1 MDLTEGSVKDFTKAL
16 ASASPTPGGGG
27 ACALAGSLGIALGD
41 MVGEFTTGK
50 KAYADVEEE
59 IRELMRR
66 AQELREELLACVEK
80 DAVAFEPLS
89 KAYGI
94 PKEDPG
100 RDAVLEECL
109 KKAAEVPMEILDLS
123 CEAVELIRRFGE
135 IGSRIMRSDA
145 ATGAALCRA
154 AISGAAMNVKVNTKL
169 MKDRD
174 FAERLDAQVA
184 EKLETYTKIADE
196 VFFTIYES

>member
-1 MDLTEGSVKDFTKAL
+1 MDLTEESVKEFTDAL

-27 ACALAGSLGIALGD
+27 ACALAAGLGIALGD
-41 MVGEFTTGK
+41 MVGAFTTGK

-59 IRELMRR
+59 IQTLMHR
-66 AQELREELLACVEK
+66 AGKLREELLACVEK

-94 PKEDPG
+94 PKDDPD
-100 RDAVLEECL
+100 RDAILEECL
-109 KKAAEVPMEILDLS
+109 KNAAEVPMEILSLS
-123 CEAVELIRRFGE
+123 CEAMELIRRFGE

-154 AISGAAMNVKVNTKL
+154 AIAGAAMNVKVNTKL
-169 MKDRD
+169 MKDRA
-174 FAERLDAQVA
+174 FADRLDAQVN
-184 EKLETYTKIADE
+184 EKLQTYTRIADE
-196 VFFTIYES
+196 VFTSIYES